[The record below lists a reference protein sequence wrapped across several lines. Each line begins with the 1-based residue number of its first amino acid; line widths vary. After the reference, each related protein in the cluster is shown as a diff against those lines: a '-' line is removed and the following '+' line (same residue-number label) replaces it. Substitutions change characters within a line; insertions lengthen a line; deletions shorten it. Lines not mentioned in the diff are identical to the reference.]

1 MDRRHVLLGLAG
13 AAPLLM
19 ARTAAFGQTAPGGV
33 APLDAAAYAAQTL
46 QVGTLAKTTSQ
57 VALSISKNPFIR
69 RFAVSEIA
77 EQTAVSQSLTSDFN
91 PPPAALTAAQQQ
103 IIAAL
108 QALRGPAFDE
118 AFVKAQLQGPEQLLA
133 FQQEFL
139 AGDTDPAADFV
150 HVALIATAFIQT
162 HLALLQGLM
171 YIAPL

>member
-33 APLDAAAYAAQTL
+33 APLDATAYAEQTL
-46 QVGTLAKTTSQ
+46 QVGTLAKITSQ
-57 VALSISKNPFIR
+57 VALSRSKNPFVR

-77 EQTAVSQSLTSDFN
+77 EQTAVAQSLTSNFN

-103 IIAAL
+103 IIASL
-108 QALRGPAFDE
+108 QGLSGPAFDE
-118 AFVKAQLQGPEQLLA
+118 AYVKAQIQGHEQLLV